1 MKKQTRINSSF
12 TITKNCQKFWL
23 EVINRKKVQLNQCT
37 VQLNWFSLTLF
48 ISSFT
53 ESDNLRYRGRAY
65 SRSLFGATI
74 ARSLVPWVMKKIFSL
89 LACTH
94 RKTDFSLKRKLASI
108 QKKTSFH
115 PKENWLSLEEKLA
128 STLRKIDFHSSGSYS
143 LFKGYLGSTKKKKNS
158 LSLEG
163 ELAFP
168 KGKTGF
174 HLSEN
179 WLSLEWKWIKTGF
192 QSMENWLYSN
202 ENWLPLKSK
211 LVFTPRKTGLS
222 SKENWLFTQR
232 KTGFHSKESCF
243 PLKGKLPSTHRT
255 NGFYSKDD

>member
-1 MKKQTRINSSF
+1 
-12 TITKNCQKFWL
+12 
-23 EVINRKKVQLNQCT
+23 
-37 VQLNWFSLTLF
+37 
-48 ISSFT
+48 
-53 ESDNLRYRGRAY
+53 
-65 SRSLFGATI
+65 
-74 ARSLVPWVMKKIFSL
+74 MKKIFSL

-94 RKTDFSLKRKLASI
+94 GKTDFSLKRKLAFI

-179 WLSLEWKWIKTGF
+179 WLSLESKRNK
-192 QSMENWLYSN
+192 
-202 ENWLPLKSK
+202 NWLP
-211 LVFTPRKTGLS
+211 V
-222 SKENWLFTQR
+222 N
-232 KTGFHSKESCF
+232 
-243 PLKGKLPSTHRT
+243 GKLALL
-255 NGFYSKDD
+255 K